1 MAISFVDL
9 AKRSLAPA
17 ELRRFSAGHGAR
29 ALLDEDGKAFRK
41 AGLGYLSMD
50 DDEILERLLVDQRL
64 LRLPLVR
71 NGNVVTVGVDAE
83 TWRSWQPR
91 V

>member
-17 ELRRFSAGHGAR
+17 ELRRFSASHGAR

-71 NGNVVTVGVDAE
+71 NGNVVTVGVDEE

-91 V
+91 A